1 MKFDPRGLLPSS
13 ATQHLQATQQL
24 PALLRSLRT
33 HARLAG
39 ALALVEGRAQ
49 DAEVT
54 GRSGGEF
61 WAKSGNDPAFATP

>member
-13 ATQHLQATQQL
+13 ASQYLQATQQL

-54 GRSGGEF
+54 GRLGGEV
-61 WAKSGNDPAFATP
+61 WANSGKGLAFASV